1 MSMNIKLLY
10 SPSTSQNHSSSPIL
24 GLAVLK
30 SYLNNEGFDADIDDL
45 EIKCIDQKIGLS
57 IFDTERA
64 QIIKYLLDK
73 DEGLRIE
80 AKAHEILQL
89 TKVEGWS
96 FVGFSIMGIRQLLT
110 SLTLAK
116 IIKKKYNSKIVLGGF
131 YPQSNAE
138 EILRKL
144 SFIDYIIIQEGEL
157 ALRDLLKGKEPDSIP
172 NIYYRSEGE
181 IKSSRSR
188 LLTRIDESP
197 VADFTG
203 LPLET
208 YIKHRG
214 HLEIPYEIARGC
226 PADCAFC
233 SFPKFNGLRM
243 KKMGIIIS
251 ELHLLKSKYGSNQ
264 FIFYNAE
271 VNVSNQW
278 LKRFL
283 NKLID
288 EGLNI
293 QWDGYLIPNLDEE
306 CVQLL
311 KKSHC
316 KEIKLGF
323 ETGSDAIL
331 TRMGKLHNMEQARL
345 TVELLHRYNMSF
357 YCFFMTGYP
366 HETLEEHL
374 ETLRF
379 IQSNREKITK
389 ARVTEFELEYGTPM
403 YHKQEKYKIMKRP
416 IEQNL
421 LVPTL
426 RIPFDEVNGLSWE
439 EKRLEQTTRKRHIE
453 KIFDKYGIVVGSDYC
468 RFDP

>member
-1 MSMNIKLLY
+1 MNIKLLY
-10 SPSTSQNHSSSPIL
+10 PPSTSQRHSSSPIL
-24 GLAVLK
+24 SLAVLK
-30 SYLNNEGFDADIDDL
+30 GYLNNEGLDAEIDDL
-45 EIKCIDQKIGLS
+45 EIKCIDQRIDLG

-73 DEGLRIE
+73 EEGSRIE
-80 AKAHEILQL
+80 AKAQEILRL

-96 FVGFSIMGIRQLLT
+96 FVGFSIMGIRQLLP

-116 IIKKKYNSKIVLGGF
+116 IIKEKYNAKIVFGGF
-131 YPQSNAE
+131 YPQCNAE

-144 SFIDYIIIQEGEL
+144 SFVDYIVIQEGEL
-157 ALRDLLKGKEPDSIP
+157 ALRDLLRGKEPDSIP

-181 IKSSRSR
+181 IKSSQSR
-188 LLTRIDESP
+188 LLIRINESP

-208 YIKHRG
+208 YIKYRG
-214 HLEIPYEIARGC
+214 HLEIPYELARGC
-226 PADCAFC
+226 SADCAFC
-233 SFPKFNGLRM
+233 SFPKFNGVRM
-243 KKMGIIIS
+243 KKMEVIIS
-251 ELHLLKSKYGSNQ
+251 ELHLLKSKYGSSQ

-283 NKLID
+283 NQLID
-288 EGLNI
+288 ERLHI
-293 QWDGYLIPNLDEE
+293 QWEGYLIPNLDEE

-323 ETGSDAIL
+323 ETGSDAVL
-331 TRMGKLHNMEQARL
+331 TRMGKLHNVDEARL
-345 TVELLHRYNMSF
+345 TVELLHRYDIPF

-366 HETLEEHL
+366 HETSEDHL

-379 IQSNREKITK
+379 IASNKEKITK

-403 YHKQEKYKIMKRP
+403 YHHQEKYKIVKRP
-416 IEQNL
+416 LESSF
-421 LVPTL
+421 LVPSL
-426 RIPFDEVNGLSWE
+426 RIPFDEVDGLSWE
-439 EKRLEQTTRKRHIE
+439 DKRLEQTARKRHIE
-453 KIFDKYGIVVGSDYC
+453 KIFDKHGIARGSDYC